1 MMKLGLV
8 SAIFP
13 DFSFEQV
20 IDYAQG
26 IGLECVEICCWPEGK
41 ATRRYAGVTHIN
53 VNGTDDSTLGYY
65 VDYAKKRGIAISSLA
80 CYQNPLSYDKA
91 EAKASQEHLHLLI
104 EAAAKM
110 DVNLVTTFIGKD
122 KTMTVEQNLELMRA
136 VWAPI
141 VKHAEEKNVRIGI
154 ENCPM
159 LFTENE
165 WPGGNNLASTPYIW
179 KEMIKMSPNIG
190 LNYDPS
196 HLLLLGIDV
205 NKPLYEFKDR
215 IFHVHFKDLRINKEK
230 LDEYGHFSLPS
241 LWHSPKLPGLGEVN
255 LPSFIS
261 TLNDIHYTGYACI
274 EIEDRAFE
282 SSLSEV
288 KAGIEQS
295 CRFLRNYL

>member
-1 MMKLGLV
+1 MIKLGLV
-8 SAIFP
+8 SAILP
-13 DFSFEQV
+13 NFSFEEV
-20 IDYAQG
+20 IDYCKS

-53 VNGTDDSTLGYY
+53 VNETDDSTLSSYI
-65 VDYAKKRGIAISSLA
+65 DYAHKKGVTISSLA

-91 EAKASQEHLHLLI
+91 EAKASQAHLHLLI
-104 EAAAKM
+104 DASAKM
-110 DVNLVTTFIGKD
+110 GINLVTTFIGKD
-122 KTMTVEQNLELMRA
+122 KTLTVEQNLVQMREI
-136 VWAPI
+136 WAPI
-141 VKHAEEKNVRIGI
+141 LRHAEEKNVLIGI

-159 LFTENE
+159 FFTENE

-179 KEMIKMSPNIG
+179 REMFKMSPNIG

-196 HLLLLGIDV
+196 HLLLQGIEV
-205 NKPLYEFKDR
+205 NKYLYEFKDR
-215 IFHVHFKDLRINKEK
+215 IFHVHFKDLRIDSAK
-230 LDEYGHFSLPS
+230 LNEFGHFSLPS

-261 TLNDIHYTGYACI
+261 TLNEIRYTGPACI

-282 SSLSEV
+282 TSLSEV

-295 CRFLRNYL
+295 CRYLRNFL